1 MESDIEI
8 EENIT
13 PQNPKS
19 KEEEKKTKCM
29 KENCI
34 TCAFKDK
41 KNITIDIPEK
51 ETIKD
56 KTTIEKTTKKD
67 SDSDVKVKPKL
78 VQCKFCPKK
87 ISEGADMADHI
98 KQMWPGHLAN
108 MPRIKKKYF

>member
-19 KEEEKKTKCM
+19 KEDEKKTKCL

-34 TCAFKDK
+34 TCAFKDS
-41 KNITIDIPEK
+41 PEK